1 MMEVNAGYS
10 RSNEKQLPECR
21 KSADKGKKPAEK
33 DASASAF
40 VNHGSSL
47 ALDDPMVFDYCYFPT
62 FSNDMKKFLKGYH
75 CYHVCFSFKIRC
87 MVYMLFYQIVPL
99 IATM

>member
-1 MMEVNAGYS
+1 MAKCIVNFCEVWGAGLEAPSVFVVKLSRELKRNRMMEVNAGYS

-40 VNHGSSL
+40 EMVDFLVDIWH
-47 ALDDPMVFDYCYFPT
+47 DDGLYD
-62 FSNDMKKFLKGYH
+62 
-75 CYHVCFSFKIRC
+75 
-87 MVYMLFYQIVPL
+87 
-99 IATM
+99 